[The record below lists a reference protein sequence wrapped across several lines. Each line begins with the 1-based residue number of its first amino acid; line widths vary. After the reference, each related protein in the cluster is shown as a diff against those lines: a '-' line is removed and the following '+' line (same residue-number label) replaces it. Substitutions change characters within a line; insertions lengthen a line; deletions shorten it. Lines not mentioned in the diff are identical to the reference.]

1 MHELWTTLRTTFQGS
16 AGRQP
21 HVARSAPSQG
31 SHAGDALMRAAAD
44 GDLATVRTLLA
55 AGAELE
61 TRNGA
66 GRTALMLAAQGGH
79 TAVVQA
85 LSAAGADIDGRDARN
100 WSALMI
106 AAQEG
111 QLSVVRALARAN
123 ARAAG

>member
-1 MHELWTTLRTTFQGS
+1 MRELWATLCTTFQGR

-21 HVARSAPSQG
+21 HAARRAPSQDSHG
-31 SHAGDALMRAAAD
+31 SDALMRAAAH
-44 GDLATVRTLLA
+44 GDLAMVRTLLA
-55 AGAELE
+55 AGADLE
-61 TRNGA
+61 TRNCA

-111 QLSVVRALARAN
+111 QLCVVRALACAN
-123 ARAAG
+123 ARAAR